1 MTKQLTYLL
10 LAMALLCLTAACA
23 QEAAAPFTG
32 TVTLRSG
39 QTLTGTIKAA
49 DLGIMDGTG
58 VGTNLSGNGAIKIN
72 INGQAQRIPAANI
85 ASIEAT
91 WVDKS
96 RPEEPGWEISELKIV
111 TKDGQTLLGKPG
123 WHMHATNVS
132 IQLPSGETKRVH
144 AFPLAGPDFKP
155 ENLIAKIDLSATAT
169 AAVATPTAPATVEPV
184 APVATAPATT
194 APVAS
199 APATTAPATVEPA
212 VPAPATTAPVATAP
226 AAPIAP
232 APVAAAPA
240 AAAPTAV
247 ATPAA
252 TPVNAIPGQ
261 PIVVTIDVPGTDKK
275 VNILLYVTMV
285 DGQVHITPATP

>member
-1 MTKQLTYLL
+1 MTKHLPYLL
-10 LAMALLCLTAACA
+10 LALALLCLTAACA
-23 QEAAAPFTG
+23 QDAAAPLTG
-32 TVTLRSG
+32 TVTFRSG
-39 QTLTGTIKAA
+39 QTLTGVIKAA

-72 INGQAQRIPAANI
+72 INGQAQRVPAANI

-111 TKDGQTLLGKPG
+111 TKDGQTLIGKPG

-155 ENLIAKIDLSATAT
+155 ENLIAKIDLTAT
-169 AAVATPTAPATVEPV
+169 AAAVAPAPTAPATVEPV
-184 APVATAPATT
+184 APV
-194 APVAS
+194 VA
-199 APATTAPATVEPA
+199 APATTAPAA
-212 VPAPATTAPVATAP
+212 AAPATVEAPVTAP
-226 AAPIAP
+226 ATA
-232 APVAAAPA
+232 APVAAAPVTPVTPSPAATAPA
-240 AAAPTAV
+240 AAAAV
-247 ATPAA
+247 VTPAP

-261 PIVVTIDVPGTDKK
+261 PIVVTVNIPGTEKK
-275 VNILLYVTMV
+275 VNILLYVTLV
-285 DGQVHITPATP
+285 DGQVQITPATP

>member
-1 MTKQLTYLL
+1 MPITLISKVETMTKQLTYLL

-39 QTLTGTIKAA
+39 QTLSGTIKAA

-85 ASIEAT
+85 ASVEAT

-111 TKDGQTLLGKPG
+111 TKDGQTLIGKPG

-155 ENLIAKIDLSATAT
+155 ENLIAKIDLTAT
-169 AAVATPTAPATVEPV
+169 VAAAPTTPATVEPV

-194 APVAS
+194 APA
-199 APATTAPATVEPA
+199 ATAPATVEAPA
-212 VPAPATTAPVATAP
+212 TAPATTAPVATAP
-226 AAPIAP
+226 
-232 APVAAAPA
+232 VATAPA

-247 ATPAA
+247 PTPA
-252 TPVNAIPGQ
+252 TKPVNAIPGQ
-261 PIVVTIDVPGTDKK
+261 PIVVTIDVPGTGKK

-285 DGQVHITPATP
+285 DGQVQVTPATP